1 MLDNND
7 YLKQKGCFVK
17 KLNIQLLL
25 TGNELMVGDVIDT
38 NSVMIAQ
45 QLMSLGLTVQRKV
58 TVADDIELLIAEI
71 VNISKQ
77 ADILIINGGLGP
89 TVDDLTAQALAQA
102 SKVPLVEHTDALE
115 HLNKWCTL
123 RGAKLDAANLKQAI
137 LPAGS
142 DIIANRVGSAVGFEL
157 KHQQCNV
164 YCTPGVPHELKI
176 MMDEQIIPKIQEK
189 VPNSQHYK
197 VERFQVFGVGESQLQ
212 QLINDTFE
220 YWPEA
225 VELGFRAASPLLEVK
240 LTIKQKQDEAFLA
253 QCRKMLKQIL
263 GDHMLAQ
270 VTGTPLT
277 MADYVLAQLIDKKL
291 KITTAESCTGGEVAS
306 LLTNIPG
313 SSKAFEAGFVTYS
326 NEMKTQMIDVSAD
339 TLSKFGAVSE
349 QVVAEMAQGAL
360 EKSGADYVIAVSGI
374 AGPDGGSVEKPV
386 GSVWL
391 AWGNKAKIKTHYF
404 CIKANRKYF
413 QKVVAT
419 RALDLV
425 RRELLASTEPPNYL
439 I

>member
-1 MLDNND
+1 
-7 YLKQKGCFVK
+7 
-17 KLNIQLLL
+17 
-25 TGNELMVGDVIDT
+25 
-38 NSVMIAQ
+38 
-45 QLMSLGLTVQRKV
+45 
-58 TVADDIELLIAEI
+58 
-71 VNISKQ
+71 
-77 ADILIINGGLGP
+77 
-89 TVDDLTAQALAQA
+89 
-102 SKVPLVEHTDALE
+102 
-115 HLNKWCTL
+115 
-123 RGAKLDAANLKQAI
+123 
-137 LPAGS
+137 
-142 DIIANRVGSAVGFEL
+142 
-157 KHQQCNV
+157 
-164 YCTPGVPHELKI
+164 
-176 MMDEQIIPKIQEK
+176 
-189 VPNSQHYK
+189 
-197 VERFQVFGVGESQLQ
+197 
-212 QLINDTFE
+212 
-220 YWPEA
+220 
-225 VELGFRAASPLLEVK
+225 
-240 LTIKQKQDEAFLA
+240 
-253 QCRKMLKQIL
+253 MLKQIL